1 MRSSWRSPCPFRTAR
16 AASPPPP
23 RASAASGLLGSN
35 ALCAQQLY
43 AGIVRNKPC
52 PHLPQIAFGW
62 RVLHRVKCHRARTL
76 PRPLTFWNISSAL
89 VSMGGLTKT
98 AMVAVFVALMAAPAC
113 FPSCPDFKSPCPKPF
128 DVGEWCGDTRCEL
141 DGQPIQCQAFSG
153 CRLKRGKRLSV
164 PIADFRSSLAAVDL
178 KVELHDGCG
187 GPPRFA
193 NPARDRA
200 GRSSRNPFKA
210 RICN

>member
-1 MRSSWRSPCPFRTAR
+1 MSLSNSTSCFA
-16 AASPPPP
+16 AASSRFGSFRSARFERPVRSTTLRRD
-23 RASAASGLLGSN
+23 RAQQTLPSSAANSLWMACPTSGEVSPGPN
-35 ALCAQQLY
+35 APTPVDPLEYFVSTRLHGRPHEDCNGRCLRGADGG
-43 AGIVRNKPC
+43 AGV
-52 PHLPQIAFGW
+52 
-62 RVLHRVKCHRARTL
+62 
-76 PRPLTFWNISSAL
+76 
-89 VSMGGLTKT
+89 
-98 AMVAVFVALMAAPAC
+98 